1 MAALMQMLMEEL
13 VEEILLRLPPED
25 IASLLRASL
34 VCKIWQRILSGRSFR
49 RRYSEFHQ
57 KPPMLGFICNVFSV
71 NHGYIARFVPT
82 APSSLSHANRPG
94 WRAVNAH
101 HGLVLLNR
109 MPRHYSPRD
118 NEFMVWD
125 PMIGEQWEL
134 PKLPLDSVPSYKK
147 PSVWNM
153 SMLCAAG
160 TTCNNLR
167 CHPGGPFLVVFVG
180 FNFNHSKMFTCVYS
194 SQAGTWNHL
203 NSFDR
208 TVPLAP
214 SVLAGNALYLSFPNT
229 SYVEVL
235 KYNTDTHGIDRSVV
249 HLPHASLSHSHCL
262 LTSTENGALGFV
274 TMHELK
280 LYLWS
285 REHDGPDR
293 DARWEQSR
301 VIELETLLPAADD
314 RCLTSTDMIMLGFT
328 EGANVIYLRRNSTL
342 FTFDLKSNLATK
354 VYEAREIYNAVPYM
368 AFYTPGAC

>member
-235 KYNTDTHGIDRSVV
+235 KYNTDTHGIDR
-249 HLPHASLSHSHCL
+249 
-262 LTSTENGALGFV
+262 
-274 TMHELK
+274 
-280 LYLWS
+280 
-285 REHDGPDR
+285 EHDGPDR

-368 AFYTPGAC
+368 AFYTPALGVASTSQ